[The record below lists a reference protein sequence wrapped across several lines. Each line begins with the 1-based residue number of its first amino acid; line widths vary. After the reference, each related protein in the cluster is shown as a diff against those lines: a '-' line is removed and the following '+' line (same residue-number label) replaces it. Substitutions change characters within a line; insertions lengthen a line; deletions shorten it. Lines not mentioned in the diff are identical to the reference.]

1 MSRQLPILVLSALI
15 PFTAGAETVSAPTD
29 RTGLGL
35 TITQQDLG
43 IVRDRRGVTLPKG
56 PSVLVVEGVAANAQ
70 AGGAALSA
78 SGILVREQELDLDGI
93 DAAALLAQ
101 SVGQEVTLVWKDTPG
116 EQRGRVLS
124 AGAVPVFEIDGKVV
138 AGMPRRVLFESLPE
152 GMRAQPAY
160 VANVVADKA
169 GRREVE
175 LTYSTSGL
183 SWSADYVADLADDSL
198 TLSAWASLVNSSG
211 ADFADARVQVM
222 AGSLNRVSEQPKML
236 RNARMEMMAAGA
248 PMNDAE
254 REAAGPYHVYTLP
267 DPVTLRDGARRQVA
281 LMAPATLSVERVSV
295 LDPMPIHAWRD
306 RWVEPDTRHPT
317 RQLRFKNS
325 LGKPLPAGIVRVSQ
339 RGKDGTTLPIGE
351 DRLAATPD
359 GASTRITLGE
369 EFDVTAR
376 RVQTDFQRVSP
387 EVNEAAW
394 EVRLTNGGDKPA
406 RILVREAFAGDWL
419 VVEESEKHVK
429 DSAFSAVWSVQVPAK
444 GQAVLKYRVRVKG

>member
-1 MSRQLPILVLSALI
+1 MSRQLPILVLLALI
-15 PFTAGAETVSAPTD
+15 PLTAGAETVSAPTD

-35 TITQQDLG
+35 IITQQDLG

-56 PSVLVVEGVAANAQ
+56 PSVLVIEGVAANAQ

-78 SGILVREQELDLDGI
+78 AGVQVREQQLDLDGI
-93 DAAALLAQ
+93 DPTVLLAR
-101 SVGQEVTLVWKDTPG
+101 SVGQEVTLIWKDAPG

-124 AGAVPVFEIDGKVV
+124 AGAVPVFLIDGKVV
-138 AGMPRRVLFESLPE
+138 AGMPERVLFDSLPD

-160 VANVVADKA
+160 VAHVVADKA
-169 GRREVE
+169 GRREVD
-175 LTYSTSGL
+175 LTYQASGL
-183 SWSADYVADLADDSL
+183 SWSADYTAELAHD
-198 TLSAWASLVNSSG
+198 TLSLAAWASLANSSG
-211 ADFADARVQVM
+211 TDFADARIQVL
-222 AGSLNRVSEQPKML
+222 AGSLNRVSETPKML

-248 PMNDAE
+248 PMNDAG

-281 LMAPATLSVERVSV
+281 LMAPASLNVERVSV
-295 LDPMPIHAWRD
+295 LDPMPVHAWRD
-306 RWVEPDTRHPT
+306 RWVEPDVRHPT

-339 RGKDGTTLPIGE
+339 RGKDGATLLLGE
-351 DRLAATPD
+351 DRLSATPD
-359 GASTRITLGE
+359 GAAARITLGE

-394 EVRLTNGGDKPA
+394 ELRLSNGGDKPA
-406 RILVREAFAGDWL
+406 RILVREAFSGDWL

-429 DSAFSAVWSVQVPAK
+429 DSAFSAAWSVQVPAK
-444 GQAVLKYRVRVKG
+444 GEAVLKYRVRVKG